1 MIISGFPTNEKPVL
15 DKKQDKLTGTPGQ
28 VVGFDSD
35 GNATAQAAPDTGVIS
50 FNKRSG
56 NVMPQTGDYT
66 AAQVGAAPVSHTH
79 DDRYYTESEIDTK
92 LAEKSDT
99 SHTHSYAGSS
109 TAGGSA
115 TSAIKLVTA
124 RTIRTNLASTST
136 ASFDGSANVTPG
148 VTGTL
153 GITNGGTGNT
163 TGQAVSATKLATSR
177 NISLSGDA
185 TGSVSFNGAS
195 SVSIPTTLANTG
207 VVSGEYGAIELV
219 RNNNG
224 TVWVSNN
231 VGLHGTSAISTWTA
245 KQACKLSFKWKVSS
259 ENVSYDYLNIVAAG
273 STVLANTGGAVEQ
286 SGQLTVALSANQ
298 SIVFTYRKDNSVNNG
313 TDRAEISE
321 VKYGAGTADP
331 STVIYENNVESYF
344 TITNST
350 YGFYPGIPIA
360 NVTVDS
366 KGRITKEQTTYIAP
380 IRVARADRVDSAA
393 KLTTARTIR
402 TNLGSTSSS
411 SFDGTASITP
421 GVTGTLSVSNG
432 GTGQTSMTST
442 SYTSTLYRGIAM
454 RTSAPS
460 SLNNGTICLVYS

>member
-1 MIISGFPTNEKPVL
+1 MIISGFPTNEKPAL

-219 RNNNG
+219 RKNSG

-231 VGLHGTSAISTWTA
+231 VGLHSTSAVSTWTA
-245 KQACKLSFKWKVSS
+245 KQACKVSFRWRVSS
-259 ENVSYDYLNIVAAG
+259 EGTHDGLTITAAG
-273 STVLANTGGAVEQ
+273 STILVKTSGPTEQTGTLTATLA
-286 SGQLTVALSANQ
+286 ANQ
-298 SIVFTYRKDNSVNNG
+298 TLVFTYSKDGSVNNG

-321 VKYGAGTADP
+321 VKYGAG
-331 STVIYENNVESYF
+331 
-344 TITNST
+344 
-350 YGFYPGIPIA
+350 
-360 NVTVDS
+360 
-366 KGRITKEQTTYIAP
+366 
-380 IRVARADRVDSAA
+380 RV
-393 KLTTARTIR
+393 
-402 TNLGSTSSS
+402 
-411 SFDGTASITP
+411 
-421 GVTGTLSVSNG
+421 
-432 GTGQTSMTST
+432 
-442 SYTSTLYRGIAM
+442 
-454 RTSAPS
+454 
-460 SLNNGTICLVYS
+460 